1 MPTRTDPLVAARGR
15 RGSRR
20 CPIARGPRRVS
31 RCCRGNRCAGTG
43 LLREHASG
51 ARSRAHR
58 EHRRAR
64 RQAGRGRLAA
74 RGLVASLRGF
84 PARRD
89 DRRRARRQPVAR
101 GGAGA
106 HRARRRRG
114 GGRARCTVPAS
125 LRQCRR
131 DLPALFGE
139 LHLSAAVR
147 RQLGER
153 QPVGA
158 QLRLRN
164 RLLEQERRRAGRRAV
179 AGSSRRRRPRHGP
192 RAAHDQHRP
201 RLLQSAA
208 ALRAARGLARRDR
221 AARRGRPHHHRAL
234 CRGARHQGRGETGR
248 RCSRHRHDRA
258 RPVRRRDRHDTPSD
272 RRPGRCRAGTR
283 RGAGRRSIRPIRRRR
298 ARPPRCRSTSSR
310 AARRS
315 SRRAGASKQRATTS
329 MSPVPCSIPT

>member
-1 MPTRTDPLVAARGR
+1 M
-15 RGSRR
+15 
-20 CPIARGPRRVS
+20 ARGPRRVS
-31 RCCRGNRCAGTG
+31 RCCRRNRRAGIG
-43 LLREHASG
+43 LLRQHASG
-51 ARSRAHR
+51 TRTRASR

-64 RQAGRGRLAA
+64 RQAGRSRLAA
-74 RGLVASLRGF
+74 RGLVAPLRGF
-84 PARRD
+84 PARCD

-106 HRARRRRG
+106 NRARRRRG
-114 GGRARCTVPAS
+114 GGRARCIVPAG

-139 LHLSAAVR
+139 LRLSATIGR
-147 RQLGER
+147 ELGER

-164 RLLEQERRRAGRRAV
+164 RFLEQERRCAGRRAV
-179 AGSSRRRRPRHGP
+179 AGSGRCRRSRHGA

-221 AARRGRPHHHRAL
+221 AARGGRPHHHRAL
-234 CRGARHQGRGETGR
+234 CCGARHQGRGETGR
-248 RCSRHRHDRA
+248 RCARHGHDRA
-258 RPVRRRDRHDTPSD
+258 RPVRRRDRHDTPPD

-283 RGAGRRSIRPIRRRR
+283 RGAGRRSTRPIRRRR

-310 AARRS
+310 DARRS